1 MTARTGP
8 RPARSRAKEPKML
21 SKLLRPDIE
30 TLLASRELGAIK
42 EVLSEWTP
50 ADIAELLADLP
61 EHERAVIFRL
71 LPRDLAAD
79 VFEYMGLDL
88 QVSLLKGMGKEES
101 AAILNEM
108 SPDDRTAL
116 LEDLP
121 GSAARQLIALL
132 SPEER
137 KTAVALL
144 GYPEDSVG
152 RLMTPDFVDLRPG
165 WSMGEVFEHI
175 RRFGKD
181 METLNVLY
189 VVDDKGRLIDD
200 IRIRDVL
207 LAPPETR
214 VSDLMD
220 ENFVALHVADD
231 QESAVEAFKKYDRVA
246 LPVVDASGS
255 LIGIVTVDD
264 VFDVAEE
271 EATEDIHKFAAVE
284 ALDEPYSSIPLFS
297 MVRKRAFW
305 LTILFVSQAL
315 TAIAM
320 GFFEGQLSKAVI
332 LSIFIPLVISSG
344 GNSGSQAATL
354 VIRALAVG
362 DVALSDWWFIM
373 RREVVS
379 GLMLGGALG
388 AIGFLQVLALSRFIV
403 ELQAHVVL
411 IGLTVAFSLV
421 LIVSWGTLS
430 GSMLPILLKRLG
442 ADPATS
448 SAPLVATMVDVT
460 GLVIYF
466 SVAILL
472 LTGTLL

>member
-1 MTARTGP
+1 
-8 RPARSRAKEPKML
+8 ML

-30 TLLASRELGAIK
+30 SLLASRDLGTIK
-42 EVLSEWTP
+42 EVLREWTP

-61 EHERAVIFRL
+61 EHEQAVIFRL
-71 LPRDLAAD
+71 LPKDLAAD
-79 VFEYMGLDL
+79 VFEHVSFEL
-88 QVSLLKGMGKEES
+88 QLSLLKGMGKEES

-132 SPEER
+132 SPDER
-137 KTAVALL
+137 KIAVTLL

-152 RLMTPDFVDLRPG
+152 RLMTPDFVDLKTG
-165 WSMGEVFEHI
+165 WGMSEVLDHI

-181 METLNVLY
+181 KETLNVLY
-189 VVDDKGRLIDD
+189 VVDDKGKLIDD
-200 IRIRDVL
+200 IKIRDVL
-207 LAPPETR
+207 LAPADKK
-214 VSDLMD
+214 VADLMD
-220 ENFVALHVADD
+220 ENFVALHVSDD
-231 QESAVEAFKKYDRVA
+231 QESAVEAFKKYDRTA
-246 LPVVDASGS
+246 LPVIDAAGS

-264 VFDVAEE
+264 VLDVAEE
-271 EATEDIHKFAAVE
+271 EATEDIHKLAAVE
-284 ALDEPYSSIPLFS
+284 ALDEPYSSIPIFS
-297 MVRKRAFW
+297 MVKKRAFW
-305 LTILFVSQAL
+305 LTILFIGQAL

-320 GFFEGQLSKAVI
+320 GFFEGQLSRAVI

-344 GNSGSQAATL
+344 GNSGAQASTL

-362 DVALSDWWFIM
+362 EVKLADWWFIM

-379 GLMLGGALG
+379 GLMLGVALG
-388 AIGFLQVLALSRFIV
+388 VIGFLQVIALSHFMV
-403 ELQAHVVL
+403 QLQTHLVL

-421 LIVSWGTLS
+421 LIVLWGTLS

-442 ADPATS
+442 ADPAAS

>member
-1 MTARTGP
+1 
-8 RPARSRAKEPKML
+8 ML
-21 SKLLRPDIE
+21 SQLLRPDIE
-30 TLLASRELGAIK
+30 SLLASRDLGTIK
-42 EVLSEWTP
+42 EVLREWAP
-50 ADIAELLADLP
+50 ADIAELLGDLP
-61 EHERAVIFRL
+61 EHERPVVFRL
-71 LPRDLAAD
+71 LPKDLAAD
-79 VFEYMGLDL
+79 VFEYMDLDL
-88 QVSLLKGMGKEES
+88 QVGLLKAMGKEES

-121 GSAARQLIALL
+121 GAAARQLIALL

-137 KTAVALL
+137 KIALALL
-144 GYPEDSVG
+144 NYPEDSVG
-152 RLMTPDFVDLRPG
+152 RLMTPDFVDLRPA
-165 WSMGEVFEHI
+165 WDMTEVLDHI

-181 METLNVLY
+181 KETLNVLY
-189 VVDDKGRLIDD
+189 VVDDKGLLIDD

-207 LAPPETR
+207 LAPPEKK
-214 VSDLMD
+214 VADLMD
-220 ENFVALHVADD
+220 GKFVALHVSDD
-231 QESAVEAFKKYDRVA
+231 QESVVEAFKKYDRTA
-246 LPVVDASGS
+246 LPVTDASGA

-271 EATEDIHKFAAVE
+271 EATEDIHKLGAVE
-284 ALDEPYSSIPLFS
+284 ALDEPYSSIPLVS
-297 MVRKRAFW
+297 MVKKRAFW
-305 LTILFVSQAL
+305 LTILFIGQAL

-320 GFFEGQLSKAVI
+320 GFFEDQLTKAVI

-344 GNSGSQAATL
+344 GNSGAQAATL

-362 DVALSDWWFIM
+362 DVKLGDWWFIM
-373 RREVVS
+373 RREVLT

-388 AIGFLQVLALSRFIV
+388 AIGFLQVIVLSRFIV
-403 ELQAHVVL
+403 ELQAHQVL
-411 IGLTVAFSLV
+411 IGLTVASSLV
-421 LIVSWGTLS
+421 LIVLWGTLS
-430 GSMLPILLKRLG
+430 GSMLPILMKKLG
-442 ADPATS
+442 ADPAAS

>member
-1 MTARTGP
+1 
-8 RPARSRAKEPKML
+8 ML
-21 SKLLRPDIE
+21 SKLLRPEIE
-30 TLLASRELGAIK
+30 SLLGSRDLGTIK
-42 EVLSEWTP
+42 EVLREWAP

-61 EHERAVIFRL
+61 EHEQAVIFRL
-71 LPRDLAAD
+71 LPKDLAAD
-79 VFEYMGLDL
+79 VFEYMDFDL

-101 AAILNEM
+101 ASVLNEM

-121 GSAARQLIALL
+121 GTAARQLIALL

-137 KTAVALL
+137 KIAVALL

-152 RLMTPDFVDLRPG
+152 RLMTPDFVDLKPE
-165 WSMGEVFEHI
+165 WDMNEVLNHI

-181 METLNVLY
+181 KETLNVLY
-189 VVDDKGRLIDD
+189 VVDAKGKLIDD
-200 IRIRDVL
+200 IRIRDVI
-207 LAPPETR
+207 LASPDKK
-214 VSDLMD
+214 VADLMD
-220 ENFVALHVADD
+220 ENFVALHVSDD
-231 QESAVEAFKKYDRVA
+231 QESAVEAFKKYDRTA
-246 LPVVDASGS
+246 LPVIDASGS

-271 EATEDIHKFAAVE
+271 EATEDIHKLAAVE

-297 MVRKRAFW
+297 MVKKRAFW
-305 LTILFVSQAL
+305 LTILFISQAL

-320 GFFEGQLSKAVI
+320 GFFEDQLSKAVI

-362 DVALSDWWFIM
+362 DVTLADWWFIM
-373 RREVVS
+373 RREVIS
-379 GLMLGGALG
+379 GLMLGCALG
-388 AIGFLQVLALSRFIV
+388 AIGFLQVIALSRFIV
-403 ELQAHVVL
+403 ELQPHLIL

-430 GSMLPILLKRLG
+430 GSMLPVLLKKLG

-466 SVAILL
+466 SVAIVL

>member
-1 MTARTGP
+1 
-8 RPARSRAKEPKML
+8 ML

-30 TLLASRELGAIK
+30 SLLATRELGAIK
-42 EVLSEWTP
+42 EALSEWAP

-61 EHERAVIFRL
+61 EPKQALTFRL
-71 LPRDLAAD
+71 LPKDLAAD
-79 VFEYMGLDL
+79 VFEYMDLDL
-88 QVSLLKGMGKEES
+88 QVGLLKSMGKEES
-101 AAILNEM
+101 AAVLNEM

-132 SPEER
+132 SPAER
-137 KTAVALL
+137 KIAVALL

-152 RLMTPDFVDLRPG
+152 RLMTPDLVVLKREWDLN
-165 WSMGEVFEHI
+165 EVLDHI

-181 METLNVLY
+181 KETLDVLY
-189 VVDDKGRLIDD
+189 VVDDKGKLIDD
-200 IRIRDVL
+200 IRIRDVI
-207 LAPPETR
+207 LAAPETR
-214 VSDLMD
+214 VADLMD
-220 ENFVALHVADD
+220 ENFVALHVSDD
-231 QESAVEAFKKYDRVA
+231 QESAVAAFKKYDRTA
-246 LPVVDASGS
+246 LPVIDRSGL

-271 EATEDIHKFAAVE
+271 EATEDIHKLGAVE
-284 ALDEPYSSIPLFS
+284 ALDEPYSSIPVFA
-297 MVRKRAFW
+297 MVKKRAFW
-305 LTILFVSQAL
+305 LTILFVGQAL

-320 GFFEGQLSKAVI
+320 GFFEGQLSRAVI

-344 GNSGSQAATL
+344 GNSGAQAATL

-362 DVALSDWWFIM
+362 DIKLADWWFIM

-379 GLMLGGALG
+379 GLMLGCALG
-388 AIGFLQVLALSRFIV
+388 AIGFLQVVALSRFIV
-403 ELQAHVVL
+403 ELRAHLVL

-421 LIVSWGTLS
+421 LIVLWGTLS

-442 ADPATS
+442 ADPAAS